1 LTVNAGDTLICYV
14 FLDPANPPRQIMLE
28 WFDGASWAHA
38 AYWGENLIPWG
49 TDGTVDQQPM
59 GALPPTGRWV
69 RLAVPANLLGLEGT
83 TLSGMNF
90 VLYDGQA
97 AWDYAGKLSP

>member
-1 LTVNAGDTLICYV
+1 
-14 FLDPANPPRQIMLE
+14 MLE

-69 RLAVPANLLGLEGT
+69 RLAVPASAVGMEGS

-97 AWDYAGKLSP
+97 AWDYAGKSSP